1 MYAPLLHGEESASAA
16 LAASEQMLFSLMHSL
31 TNAVFWKDRDS
42 CYLGCNHV
50 FSSFAGFDS
59 SILLGKSDRDMP
71 WADDPEFNSEWF
83 IDWDRA
89 VLDTGEPKFG
99 ILERLRR
106 ADGEERWIETNKV
119 PLRGIDGDVI
129 GVLGTFKDVTDRH
142 QAEDELQRTLG
153 DLDERVRL
161 RTNDLLRSNETL
173 RREVEFRIRLQSEE
187 REQRAYAEA
196 LRDTAAAMSKTFDI
210 DAVTEQ
216 TLEGVERLISNDL
229 AAIVLADA
237 SGRCELTLHRGGFG
251 YLPESTRASSIVTSN
266 RLTVIE
272 RVKHRE
278 GPVIVDQ
285 PGHAFGPAGSTVGAR
300 MQVADRLIGYL
311 VVESATPGFF
321 TADHADRLGAIAD
334 QAGAALSNSQLA
346 RRVSELAATEER
358 QRLARDLHDAVNQTL
373 WTAALTAESLL
384 NDIDPDSE
392 LFHRADRLRQLNRG
406 ALAEM
411 RSLLL
416 ELRPDELADVDLAQL
431 ITHLLDALECRR
443 TLDVTA
449 ALDPVRLDPD
459 VHVAFY
465 RIAQESLGNVAQ
477 HANSRSLAVRLVAGP
492 PVELCIADD
501 GAGFDPDQV
510 PGGHLGLRIMSERAQ
525 AVGAVFSVNSAPGQG
540 TSIRVRFDP

>member
-89 VLDTGEPKFG
+89 VLDSGEPKFG

-210 DAVTEQ
+210 DAVTEH

-251 YLPESTRASSIVTSN
+251 YIPEST
-266 RLTVIE
+266 
-272 RVKHRE
+272 
-278 GPVIVDQ
+278 G
-285 PGHAFGPAGSTVGAR
+285 
-300 MQVADRLIGYL
+300 DR
-311 VVESATPGFF
+311 
-321 TADHADRLGAIAD
+321 
-334 QAGAALSNSQLA
+334 
-346 RRVSELAATEER
+346 
-358 QRLARDLHDAVNQTL
+358 
-373 WTAALTAESLL
+373 
-384 NDIDPDSE
+384 
-392 LFHRADRLRQLNRG
+392 
-406 ALAEM
+406 
-411 RSLLL
+411 RS
-416 ELRPDELADVDLAQL
+416 
-431 ITHLLDALECRR
+431 
-443 TLDVTA
+443 
-449 ALDPVRLDPD
+449 
-459 VHVAFY
+459 
-465 RIAQESLGNVAQ
+465 
-477 HANSRSLAVRLVAGP
+477 
-492 PVELCIADD
+492 
-501 GAGFDPDQV
+501 
-510 PGGHLGLRIMSERAQ
+510 
-525 AVGAVFSVNSAPGQG
+525 
-540 TSIRVRFDP
+540 